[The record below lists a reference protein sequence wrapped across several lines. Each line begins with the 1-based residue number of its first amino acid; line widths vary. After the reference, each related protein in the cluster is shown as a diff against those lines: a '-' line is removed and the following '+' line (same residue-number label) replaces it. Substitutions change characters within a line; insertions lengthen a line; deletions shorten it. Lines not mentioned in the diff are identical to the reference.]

1 MRDIELFAKLL
12 ELESPWRVA
21 GVTPDFGKKEI
32 TIEVVWPEGQRA
44 HCPIC
49 DAECGIYDHRN
60 ERIWRHLDTMQ
71 FKTFI
76 AAEVPRVSC
85 SEHGVHTI
93 KTPWADDKTRFT
105 VLFERMAIDILLN
118 AQSQKQAMALLGLS
132 WDEVHHIMERAVKRG
147 ECRRSLLGISQLGI
161 DEKSFRKGQD
171 YASILYDIQKG
182 TVIDLV
188 RGRTEEAATKLFKSL
203 PESTIFCV
211 DAIAMDMWQGYV
223 NAAEKTFPNADIV
236 HDKYHISAYLNK
248 AVNQVRFEE
257 MRSLKGIE
265 DNPLKGSRF
274 TLLKNSENWTDDEQK
289 QLREIQAAEMNSARA
304 WGIKEAFKHFWDY
317 KYEGSALKYFKWW
330 FWWATHSRL
339 EPLRKVAHM
348 INDRIDHVI
357 SYIEHRVTN
366 AAAEGINS
374 KIQVIKS
381 SARGFRN
388 FENYRTAILFHCG
401 GLDMH
406 PGRGL

>member
-1 MRDIELFAKLL
+1 
-12 ELESPWRVA
+12 
-21 GVTPDFGKKEI
+21 
-32 TIEVVWPEGQRA
+32 
-44 HCPIC
+44 
-49 DAECGIYDHRN
+49 
-60 ERIWRHLDTMQ
+60 
-71 FKTFI
+71 
-76 AAEVPRVSC
+76 
-85 SEHGVHTI
+85 
-93 KTPWADDKTRFT
+93 
-105 VLFERMAIDILLN
+105 
-118 AQSQKQAMALLGLS
+118 
-132 WDEVHHIMERAVKRG
+132 
-147 ECRRSLLGISQLGI
+147 
-161 DEKSFRKGQD
+161 
-171 YASILYDIQKG
+171 
-182 TVIDLV
+182 
-188 RGRTEEAATKLFKSL
+188 
-203 PESTIFCV
+203 
-211 DAIAMDMWQGYV
+211 MDMWQGYV

-257 MRSLKGIE
+257 MRSLKGME

-274 TLLKNSENWTDDEQK
+274 TLLKNWENLNDDERK
-289 QLREIQAAEMNSARA
+289 QLREVQAAEMNSARA

-339 EPLRKVAHM
+339 EPMRKVAHM

-388 FENYRTAILFHCG
+388 FENYRIAILFHCG